1 MTMALGIIT
10 GTSVPLY
17 VNKVTKYSQERD
29 GCHYLSILG
38 IAVAQASCVVRVWK
52 ISNKFSISRSTH
64 LVGYCSQSV
73 TSGCKP
79 QPPGAGQVGGWARQ
93 ERQVERSRTTS
104 PDHRCWGER
113 ISNNNACRK
122 HWKQSAQWMSLLSW
136 IFWWT
141 CTWWVIITLPVLPPC
156 GKKRQPEEN
165 KKGCWCRACCS
176 QGASQPSPASAG
188 DAKASRDVG
197 KLQNGERVGLTCA
210 LMWGKANRSPKM
222 GRSPCDGS
230 GVHIWLFLV
239 GPELETETEVRDDV
253 SYSSSPA
260 IRGLSQGC
268 FSLPGLLL

>member
-1 MTMALGIIT
+1 MTMALGIII

-52 ISNKFSISRSTH
+52 ISNKFSISRITH

-113 ISNNNACRK
+113 ISNNNACS
-122 HWKQSAQWMSLLSW
+122 SADTKLFLTSLNEIVQL
-136 IFWWT
+136 
-141 CTWWVIITLPVLPPC
+141 
-156 GKKRQPEEN
+156 K
-165 KKGCWCRACCS
+165 
-176 QGASQPSPASAG
+176 
-188 DAKASRDVG
+188 
-197 KLQNGERVGLTCA
+197 NGEGLDSIN
-210 LMWGKANRSPKM
+210 K
-222 GRSPCDGS
+222 
-230 GVHIWLFLV
+230 FLIRHDLISSV
-239 GPELETETEVRDDV
+239 KCEMNYAVERRDCMTV
-253 SYSSSPA
+253 SYELRRKIKQPRPSSP
-260 IRGLSQGC
+260 RSD
-268 FSLPGLLL
+268 

>member
-52 ISNKFSISRSTH
+52 ISNKFSISRITH

-122 HWKQSAQWMSLLSW
+122 HFENKVLNEWVCSVGSSDEPVHDGLLSRSPSYH
-136 IFWWT
+136 
-141 CTWWVIITLPVLPPC
+141 PVERNANQRRTR
-156 GKKRQPEEN
+156 KAADAE
-165 KKGCWCRACCS
+165 RAV
-176 QGASQPSPASAG
+176 AREPAS
-188 DAKASRDVG
+188 RHLH
-197 KLQNGERVGLTCA
+197 LQETQRQAET
-210 LMWGKANRSPKM
+210 WGSFRMEK
-222 GRSPCDGS
+222 G
-230 GVHIWLFLV
+230 
-239 GPELETETEVRDDV
+239 
-253 SYSSSPA
+253 
-260 IRGLSQGC
+260 
-268 FSLPGLLL
+268 